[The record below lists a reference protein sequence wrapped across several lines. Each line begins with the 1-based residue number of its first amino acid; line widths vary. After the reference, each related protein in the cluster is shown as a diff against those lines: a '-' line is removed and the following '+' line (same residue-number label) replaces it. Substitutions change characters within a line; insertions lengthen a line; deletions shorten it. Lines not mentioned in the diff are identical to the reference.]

1 MLWWFLCYCLFSL
14 ACVPG
19 IGVQPRCCATGP
31 ITYCGCDGPAPAEF
45 LVTLSGV
52 ANGTGSSASV
62 LNDTF
67 VVVKREGCSR
77 EGEDADWCC
86 YTHCLDNPD
95 AGVQLEGELSGVDCE
110 TIDDA
115 SESGAKLLIVLWLK
129 SADAGNPSTLAF
141 YEVRVHTVYDTAEPC
156 CDPPYVACGSKAFL
170 EGNFL
175 ETAPDSDCAG
185 VENLDLP
192 YVGRTCHQYDLSGA
206 TCTIS
211 AA

>member
-1 MLWWFLCYCLFSL
+1 MLWWFLCYCLFAA

-19 IGVQPRCCATGP
+19 IGVQPRCRDEAP
-31 ITYCGCDGPAPAEF
+31 VVYCGCDGPAPAEF

-52 ANGTGSSASV
+52 VNGTGSGASI

-67 VVVKREGCSR
+67 VVVKREGCTR
-77 EGEDADWCC
+77 ETEPENWCC
-86 YTHCLDNPD
+86 YSFCLDNPD
-95 AGVQLEGELSGVDCE
+95 AGVEVEGTSGGVSCVGLV
-110 TIDDA
+110 
-115 SESGAKLLIVLWLK
+115 SYPKLLIVLWLS
-129 SADAGNPSTLAF
+129 SAEGDPGTLGG
-141 YEVRVHTVYDTAEPC
+141 YEVRVHTASNC
-156 CDPPYVACGSKAFL
+156 CDPPYAPCDGYL

-175 ETAPDSDCAG
+175 AAAEDADCQA

-211 AA
+211 AV